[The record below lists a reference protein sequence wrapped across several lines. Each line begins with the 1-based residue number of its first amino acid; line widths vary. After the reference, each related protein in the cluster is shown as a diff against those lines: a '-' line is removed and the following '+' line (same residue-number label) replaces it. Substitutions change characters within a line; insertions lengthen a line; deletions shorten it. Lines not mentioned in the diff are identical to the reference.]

1 MEIFVQQVVE
11 ILITIIIKIIF
22 SIKVINSEEGMEIEL
37 GDQLFKF
44 EDEIVFQEK
53 NG

>member
-11 ILITIIIKIIF
+11 TVITIIIKIIF
-22 SIKVINSEEGMEIEL
+22 SIKVKNSEEGMEIEL
-37 GDQLFKF
+37 GDQLFKL